1 MRNSAGENEETGA
14 GAEAGAWL
22 WAPAPRGVECSGGLF
37 PGGHPLP
44 GIRVYIACL
53 CVCECVCGVSMSICV
68 CECVSLGR
76 WVSGDEAHRLY
87 WHGDIF

>member
-22 WAPAPRGVECSGGLF
+22 WAPAPRGVECSRGSLSRRPPSPRYEG
-37 PGGHPLP
+37 
-44 GIRVYIACL
+44 VYCVFVCVSVCL
-53 CVCECVCGVSMSICV
+53 S
-68 CECVSLGR
+68 VSLGR